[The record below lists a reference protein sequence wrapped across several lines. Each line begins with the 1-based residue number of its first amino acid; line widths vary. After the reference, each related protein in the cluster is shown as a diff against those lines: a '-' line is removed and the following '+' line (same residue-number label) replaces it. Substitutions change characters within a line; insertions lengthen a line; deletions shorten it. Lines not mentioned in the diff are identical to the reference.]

1 MNPRSQLAD
10 DHSSLEALLR
20 EIEAALRDRDIHAIS
35 SKLDLFWARLAV
47 HIRAEHLHL
56 FPAVLG
62 ALKNDAAISVA
73 GLSLTDA
80 EFVVDSLRSDHDF
93 FMRELASAVALVRE
107 QRSKQLSQT
116 LTMIRNKM
124 LGVESRLKRHNE
136 IEESQIYPL
145 AIETLS
151 EQRQFELAGQIRREL
166 MKRPKRFTE
175 ENWRSET

>member
-1 MNPRSQLAD
+1 MNSRALLTD
-10 DHSSLEALLR
+10 DHASLDVLLR
-20 EIEAALRDRDIHAIS
+20 ETGAALRNRDIHAIS

-56 FPAVLG
+56 FPTVLG

-73 GLSLTDA
+73 GLSLADA
-80 EFVVDSLRSDHDF
+80 EFVVSSLRSDHYF

-107 QRSKQLSQT
+107 RRSKQLSQT
-116 LTMIRNKM
+116 LTMIRKIM
-124 LGVESRLKRHNE
+124 RGVESRLKRHNE
-136 IEESQIYPL
+136 IEESQIYPW
-145 AIETLS
+145 ATKTLS
-151 EQRQFELAGQIRREL
+151 EQQQFELAGHIRHEL